1 MTASI
6 FDRGAGVYEAKLR
19 GFLVSVDLVVLL
31 RCLRIISS
39 SGTLT
44 VCPNKPCTTP
54 SRPCPNRSAFAPV
67 EIFTGLPG
75 LINGSVTYCELDSD
89 ATLPPTD
96 DEEETFCLLIG
107 LNRSA
112 TVLFDFREPRRLRR
126 TCGAVSASSNRF
138 GTTLSFRAPLRKGF
152 LRSSSAAGA
161 GVSSVTEGC
170 CCDSCRVD
178 SPLWFLFRRC
188 FVRRLTISNVSLCL
202 NEAVKVFA
210 LNIANCSRCH
220 SLALRFSTSSLL
232 TLSLRL
238 LTGSRRDRLMLP
250 E

>member
-19 GFLVSVDLVVLL
+19 GFLVSVELVVLL

-126 TCGAVSASSNRF
+126 TYPYFPSFLPLLPVIDAVMQNRPNHRMSS
-138 GTTLSFRAPLRKGF
+138 
-152 LRSSSAAGA
+152 
-161 GVSSVTEGC
+161 
-170 CCDSCRVD
+170 
-178 SPLWFLFRRC
+178 
-188 FVRRLTISNVSLCL
+188 
-202 NEAVKVFA
+202 
-210 LNIANCSRCH
+210 
-220 SLALRFSTSSLL
+220 
-232 TLSLRL
+232 RL
-238 LTGSRRDRLMLP
+238 LMGVTR
-250 E
+250 